1 VKAADMCANRSGGK
15 RKEQGIKEEL
25 GSGIAFCA
33 NWKIARFKR
42 GNAIKGTNGDVKERP
57 H

>member
-1 VKAADMCANRSGGK
+1 MCANRSGGK

-25 GSGIAFCA
+25 GSGLAFCA
-33 NWKIARFKR
+33 NRKIARFKGLREEMQSR
-42 GNAIKGTNGDVKERP
+42 GEFRDV